1 MFFASAP
8 GLLVISR
15 EPQPGQHQAPRLLTS
30 ILPQSGDVRNRKHLT
45 CSKIII
51 GSKAEEI

>member
-30 ILPQSGDVRNRKHLT
+30 ILPHSFAAGKKNHSFVPYLL
-45 CSKIII
+45 
-51 GSKAEEI
+51 